1 MRKKILTSV
10 IITVLFALIIAS
22 SSFIVLYNYQDL
34 NSTKK
39 SLKDFANYIVN
50 VNGAYEDLISGYRI
64 NNTPVRCTV
73 IDKNGNVVYDSVDK
87 SLNSHK
93 NRDEVIK
100 ANKYVEGYST
110 RISETTGKK
119 TVYYAEKL
127 EDGTIL
133 RASLPFGYSTRIS
146 ETTGKKTVYYAEKL
160 EDGTILRASLPF
172 ETIDIFEPTNLKV
185 CIGIVTIVMLFSI
198 SLSMKLVRTIIEPL
212 KNLENVTA
220 RIAGGDLNIRVKSL
234 SNDEIGSLGK
244 TFNNMADQLQAKIKE
259 VVDKQNRLESILRS
273 MESGVIAVDG
283 DDTVITINPYAKR
296 VFGIR
301 RDISGEKISKYIKD
315 YDINTFL
322 NEEDDS
328 EKEVKI
334 LHPVERELRIKKAS
348 IIDGIDRIGKVIA
361 VQDISNIKRLENM
374 RSQFVANVSHEHKT
388 PLTSI
393 KGFTETLKYVE
404 DEETRKKFLDI
415 IEKEADRLGRLIND
429 ILILSK
435 IESDISGEEDEFLPN
450 KVVDD
455 VINMVKVLA
464 DNKNITIELDER
476 NNDLLFGD
484 KDRFL
489 QLVLNIVENSIKYS
503 NEGSKVK
510 ISSFTNGDNY
520 NLIVED
526 NGIGIPKEDIP
537 RIFERFYR
545 VDKARKSG
553 GTGLGLAIVKHIV
566 KTFNGNIKVE
576 SVLGVGSKFI
586 IQIKH
591 I

>member
-10 IITVLFALIIAS
+10 IITVLFALIIAC
-22 SSFIVLYNYQDL
+22 SSFVVLYNYQDL

-50 VNGAYEDLISGYRI
+50 VNGDYEDLISGYRI

-87 SLNSHK
+87 DLNSHRD
-93 NRDEVIK
+93 RDEVIK
-100 ANKYVEGYST
+100 ANKYGE
-110 RISETTGKK
+110 
-119 TVYYAEKL
+119 
-127 EDGTIL
+127 
-133 RASLPFGYSTRIS
+133 GYSTRIS

-185 CIGIVTIVMLFSI
+185 YIGIVTIVMLFSV

-244 TFNNMADQLQAKIKE
+244 TFNNMADQLQAKIRE

-361 VQDISNIKRLENM
+361 VQDISDIKRLENTIPQ
-374 RSQFVANVSHEHKT
+374 S
-388 PLTSI
+388 
-393 KGFTETLKYVE
+393 
-404 DEETRKKFLDI
+404 TRKPDF
-415 IEKEADRLGRLIND
+415 
-429 ILILSK
+429 
-435 IESDISGEEDEFLPN
+435 P
-450 KVVDD
+450 V
-455 VINMVKVLA
+455 
-464 DNKNITIELDER
+464 
-476 NNDLLFGD
+476 
-484 KDRFL
+484 
-489 QLVLNIVENSIKYS
+489 
-503 NEGSKVK
+503 
-510 ISSFTNGDNY
+510 
-520 NLIVED
+520 
-526 NGIGIPKEDIP
+526 
-537 RIFERFYR
+537 
-545 VDKARKSG
+545 
-553 GTGLGLAIVKHIV
+553 
-566 KTFNGNIKVE
+566 
-576 SVLGVGSKFI
+576 
-586 IQIKH
+586 
-591 I
+591 

>member
-1 MRKKILTSV
+1 M
-10 IITVLFALIIAS
+10 
-22 SSFIVLYNYQDL
+22 
-34 NSTKK
+34 
-39 SLKDFANYIVN
+39 
-50 VNGAYEDLISGYRI
+50 
-64 NNTPVRCTV
+64 
-73 IDKNGNVVYDSVDK
+73 
-87 SLNSHK
+87 
-93 NRDEVIK
+93 
-100 ANKYVEGYST
+100 
-110 RISETTGKK
+110 
-119 TVYYAEKL
+119 
-127 EDGTIL
+127 
-133 RASLPFGYSTRIS
+133 
-146 ETTGKKTVYYAEKL
+146 
-160 EDGTILRASLPF
+160 
-172 ETIDIFEPTNLKV
+172 
-185 CIGIVTIVMLFSI
+185 
-198 SLSMKLVRTIIEPL
+198 
-212 KNLENVTA
+212 
-220 RIAGGDLNIRVKSL
+220 
-234 SNDEIGSLGK
+234 
-244 TFNNMADQLQAKIKE
+244 
-259 VVDKQNRLESILRS
+259 
-273 MESGVIAVDG
+273 
-283 DDTVITINPYAKR
+283 
-296 VFGIR
+296 
-301 RDISGEKISKYIKD
+301 
-315 YDINTFL
+315 
-322 NEEDDS
+322 
-328 EKEVKI
+328 
-334 LHPVERELRIKKAS
+334 
-348 IIDGIDRIGKVIA
+348 
-361 VQDISNIKRLENM
+361 QDISNIKRLENM
-374 RSQFVANVSHEHKT
+374 RSQFVANVSHELKT

>member
-22 SSFIVLYNYQDL
+22 SSFVVLYNYQDL

-100 ANKYVEGYST
+100 ANKYGDGYST
-110 RISETTGKK
+110 RIS
-119 TVYYAEKL
+119 
-127 EDGTIL
+127 D
-133 RASLPFGYSTRIS
+133 
-146 ETTGKKTVYYAEKL
+146 TTGKKTVYYAEKL

-374 RSQFVANVSHEHKT
+374 RSQFVANVSHELKT

-464 DNKNITIELDER
+464 DNKNITIKLDER

-576 SVLGVGSKFI
+576 SVLGV
-586 IQIKH
+586 
-591 I
+591 

>member
-1 MRKKILTSV
+1 M
-10 IITVLFALIIAS
+10 
-22 SSFIVLYNYQDL
+22 
-34 NSTKK
+34 
-39 SLKDFANYIVN
+39 
-50 VNGAYEDLISGYRI
+50 
-64 NNTPVRCTV
+64 
-73 IDKNGNVVYDSVDK
+73 
-87 SLNSHK
+87 
-93 NRDEVIK
+93 
-100 ANKYVEGYST
+100 
-110 RISETTGKK
+110 
-119 TVYYAEKL
+119 
-127 EDGTIL
+127 
-133 RASLPFGYSTRIS
+133 
-146 ETTGKKTVYYAEKL
+146 
-160 EDGTILRASLPF
+160 
-172 ETIDIFEPTNLKV
+172 
-185 CIGIVTIVMLFSI
+185 
-198 SLSMKLVRTIIEPL
+198 
-212 KNLENVTA
+212 
-220 RIAGGDLNIRVKSL
+220 
-234 SNDEIGSLGK
+234 
-244 TFNNMADQLQAKIKE
+244 
-259 VVDKQNRLESILRS
+259 
-273 MESGVIAVDG
+273 
-283 DDTVITINPYAKR
+283 ITINPYAKR

-361 VQDISNIKRLENM
+361 VQDISDIKRLENM
-374 RSQFVANVSHEHKT
+374 RSQFVANVSHELKT

-476 NNDLLFGD
+476 NYDLLFGD

-503 NEGSKVK
+503 NEGSTVK
-510 ISSFTNGDNY
+510 ISSFTKGDNY

>member
-10 IITVLFALIIAS
+10 IITVLFALIIAC
-22 SSFIVLYNYQDL
+22 SSFVVLYNYQDL

-50 VNGAYEDLISGYRI
+50 VNGDYEDLISGYRI

-87 SLNSHK
+87 DLNSHRD
-93 NRDEVIK
+93 RDEVIK
-100 ANKYVEGYST
+100 ANKYGE
-110 RISETTGKK
+110 
-119 TVYYAEKL
+119 
-127 EDGTIL
+127 
-133 RASLPFGYSTRIS
+133 GYSTRIS

-185 CIGIVTIVMLFSI
+185 YIGIVTIVMLFSV

-220 RIAGGDLNIRVKSL
+220 RISGGDLNIRVKSL

-244 TFNNMADQLQAKIKE
+244 TFNNMADQLQAKIRE

-361 VQDISNIKRLENM
+361 VQDISDIKRLENM
-374 RSQFVANVSHEHKT
+374 RSQFVANVSHELKT

-476 NNDLLFGD
+476 NYDLLFGD

-503 NEGSKVK
+503 NEGSTVK
-510 ISSFTNGDNY
+510 ISSFTKGDNY

>member
-22 SSFIVLYNYQDL
+22 SSFVVLYNYQDL

-100 ANKYVEGYST
+100 ANKYGEGYST
-110 RISETTGKK
+110 RIS
-119 TVYYAEKL
+119 
-127 EDGTIL
+127 D
-133 RASLPFGYSTRIS
+133 
-146 ETTGKKTVYYAEKL
+146 TTGKKTVYYAEKL

-374 RSQFVANVSHEHKT
+374 RSQFVANVSHELKT

-450 KVVDD
+450 KVVDN

>member
-1 MRKKILTSV
+1 
-10 IITVLFALIIAS
+10 
-22 SSFIVLYNYQDL
+22 
-34 NSTKK
+34 
-39 SLKDFANYIVN
+39 
-50 VNGAYEDLISGYRI
+50 
-64 NNTPVRCTV
+64 
-73 IDKNGNVVYDSVDK
+73 
-87 SLNSHK
+87 
-93 NRDEVIK
+93 
-100 ANKYVEGYST
+100 
-110 RISETTGKK
+110 
-119 TVYYAEKL
+119 
-127 EDGTIL
+127 
-133 RASLPFGYSTRIS
+133 
-146 ETTGKKTVYYAEKL
+146 
-160 EDGTILRASLPF
+160 
-172 ETIDIFEPTNLKV
+172 
-185 CIGIVTIVMLFSI
+185 
-198 SLSMKLVRTIIEPL
+198 
-212 KNLENVTA
+212 
-220 RIAGGDLNIRVKSL
+220 
-234 SNDEIGSLGK
+234 
-244 TFNNMADQLQAKIKE
+244 MADQLQAKIRE

-361 VQDISNIKRLENM
+361 VQDISDIKRLENM
-374 RSQFVANVSHEHKT
+374 RSQFVANVSHELKT

-476 NNDLLFGD
+476 NYDLLFGD

-503 NEGSKVK
+503 NEGSTVK
-510 ISSFTNGDNY
+510 ISSFTKGDNY

>member
-22 SSFIVLYNYQDL
+22 SSFVVLYNYQDL

-100 ANKYVEGYST
+100 ANKYGEGYST
-110 RISETTGKK
+110 RIS
-119 TVYYAEKL
+119 
-127 EDGTIL
+127 D
-133 RASLPFGYSTRIS
+133 
-146 ETTGKKTVYYAEKL
+146 TTGKKTVYYAEKL

-172 ETIDIFEPTNLKV
+172 ETTDIFEPTNLKV

-374 RSQFVANVSHEHKT
+374 RSQFVANVSHELKT

>member
-22 SSFIVLYNYQDL
+22 SSFVVLYNYQDL

-100 ANKYVEGYST
+100 ANKYGEGYST
-110 RISETTGKK
+110 RIS
-119 TVYYAEKL
+119 
-127 EDGTIL
+127 D
-133 RASLPFGYSTRIS
+133 
-146 ETTGKKTVYYAEKL
+146 TTGKKTVYYAEKL

-374 RSQFVANVSHEHKT
+374 RSQFVANVSHELKT

-576 SVLGVGSKFI
+576 SVLGLGSKFI

>member
-39 SLKDFANYIVN
+39 SLKDFTNYIVN
-50 VNGAYEDLISGYRI
+50 INGDYDDIISGYRI
-64 NNTPVRCTV
+64 NNTLVRCTV
-73 IDKNGNVVYDSVDK
+73 IDKNGNVVYDSIEKD
-87 SLNSHK
+87 LNSHK
-93 NRDEVIK
+93 DRDEVIK
-100 ANKYVEGYST
+100 ANKYGEGYST
-110 RISETTGKK
+110 RISDTTGKK

-133 RASLPFGYSTRIS
+133 R
-146 ETTGKKTVYYAEKL
+146 V
-160 EDGTILRASLPF
+160 SLPF

-185 CIGIVTIVMLFSI
+185 CIGIVTIVMVFSI

-212 KNLENVTA
+212 KNLENVTS

-244 TFNNMADQLQAKIKE
+244 TFNNMADQLQAKIRE
-259 VVDKQNRLESILRS
+259 VVDKQNRLELILRS

-361 VQDISNIKRLENM
+361 VQDISDIKRLENM
-374 RSQFVANVSHEHKT
+374 RSQFVANVSHELKT

-450 KVVDD
+450 KVIDD
-455 VINMVKVLA
+455 VINMVRVLA

-476 NNDLLFGD
+476 NYDLLFGD

-503 NEGSKVK
+503 NEGSTVK
-510 ISSFTNGDNY
+510 ISSFTKGDNY

-586 IQIKH
+586 VQIKH

>member
-10 IITVLFALIIAS
+10 IITVLFALIIAC
-22 SSFIVLYNYQDL
+22 SSFVVLYNYQDL

-50 VNGAYEDLISGYRI
+50 VNGDYEDLISGYRI

-87 SLNSHK
+87 DLNSHRD
-93 NRDEVIK
+93 RDEVIK
-100 ANKYVEGYST
+100 ANKYGE
-110 RISETTGKK
+110 
-119 TVYYAEKL
+119 
-127 EDGTIL
+127 
-133 RASLPFGYSTRIS
+133 GYSTRIS

-185 CIGIVTIVMLFSI
+185 YIGIVTIVMLFSV

-244 TFNNMADQLQAKIKE
+244 TFNNMADQLQAKIRE

-301 RDISGEKISKYIKD
+301 RDISGEMISKYIKD

-361 VQDISNIKRLENM
+361 VQDISDIKRLENM
-374 RSQFVANVSHEHKT
+374 RSQFVANVSHELKT

-476 NNDLLFGD
+476 NYDLLFGD

-503 NEGSKVK
+503 NEGSTVK
-510 ISSFTNGDNY
+510 ISSFTKGDNY

>member
-22 SSFIVLYNYQDL
+22 SSFVVLYNYQDL

-50 VNGAYEDLISGYRI
+50 VNGTYEDLISGYRI

-100 ANKYVEGYST
+100 ANKYGEGYST
-110 RISETTGKK
+110 RIS
-119 TVYYAEKL
+119 
-127 EDGTIL
+127 D
-133 RASLPFGYSTRIS
+133 
-146 ETTGKKTVYYAEKL
+146 TTGKKTVYYAEKL

-322 NEEDDS
+322 NEEGDS

-348 IIDGIDRIGKVIA
+348 IIDGIDRIGNVIA

-374 RSQFVANVSHEHKT
+374 RSQFVANVSRELKT

>member
-22 SSFIVLYNYQDL
+22 SSFVVLYNYQDL

-100 ANKYVEGYST
+100 ANKYGEGYST
-110 RISETTGKK
+110 RIS
-119 TVYYAEKL
+119 
-127 EDGTIL
+127 D
-133 RASLPFGYSTRIS
+133 
-146 ETTGKKTVYYAEKL
+146 TTGKKTVYYAEKL

-374 RSQFVANVSHEHKT
+374 RSQFVANVSHELKT

-591 I
+591 T

>member
-10 IITVLFALIIAS
+10 IITVLFALIIAC
-22 SSFIVLYNYQDL
+22 SSFVVLYNYQDL

-50 VNGAYEDLISGYRI
+50 VNGDYEDLISGYRI

-87 SLNSHK
+87 DLNSHRD
-93 NRDEVIK
+93 RDEVIK
-100 ANKYVEGYST
+100 ANKYGE
-110 RISETTGKK
+110 
-119 TVYYAEKL
+119 
-127 EDGTIL
+127 
-133 RASLPFGYSTRIS
+133 GYSTRIS

-185 CIGIVTIVMLFSI
+185 YIGIVTIVMLFSV

-244 TFNNMADQLQAKIKE
+244 TFNNMADQLQAKIRE

-361 VQDISNIKRLENM
+361 VQDISDIKRLENM
-374 RSQFVANVSHEHKT
+374 RSQFVANVSHELKT

-476 NNDLLFGD
+476 NYDLLFGD

-503 NEGSKVK
+503 NEGSTVK

>member
-22 SSFIVLYNYQDL
+22 SSFVVLYNYQDL

-100 ANKYVEGYST
+100 ANKYGEGYST
-110 RISETTGKK
+110 RIS
-119 TVYYAEKL
+119 
-127 EDGTIL
+127 D
-133 RASLPFGYSTRIS
+133 
-146 ETTGKKTVYYAEKL
+146 TTGKKTVYYAEKL

-348 IIDGIDRIGKVIA
+348 IIDGIDRIGKVLA

-374 RSQFVANVSHEHKT
+374 RSQFVANVSHELKT

>member
-1 MRKKILTSV
+1 M
-10 IITVLFALIIAS
+10 
-22 SSFIVLYNYQDL
+22 
-34 NSTKK
+34 
-39 SLKDFANYIVN
+39 
-50 VNGAYEDLISGYRI
+50 
-64 NNTPVRCTV
+64 
-73 IDKNGNVVYDSVDK
+73 
-87 SLNSHK
+87 
-93 NRDEVIK
+93 
-100 ANKYVEGYST
+100 
-110 RISETTGKK
+110 
-119 TVYYAEKL
+119 
-127 EDGTIL
+127 
-133 RASLPFGYSTRIS
+133 
-146 ETTGKKTVYYAEKL
+146 
-160 EDGTILRASLPF
+160 
-172 ETIDIFEPTNLKV
+172 
-185 CIGIVTIVMLFSI
+185 
-198 SLSMKLVRTIIEPL
+198 
-212 KNLENVTA
+212 
-220 RIAGGDLNIRVKSL
+220 
-234 SNDEIGSLGK
+234 
-244 TFNNMADQLQAKIKE
+244 
-259 VVDKQNRLESILRS
+259 
-273 MESGVIAVDG
+273 
-283 DDTVITINPYAKR
+283 
-296 VFGIR
+296 FGIR

-361 VQDISNIKRLENM
+361 VQDISDIKRLENM
-374 RSQFVANVSHEHKT
+374 RSQFVANVSHELKT

-476 NNDLLFGD
+476 NYDLLFGD

-503 NEGSKVK
+503 NEGSTVK
-510 ISSFTNGDNY
+510 ISSFTKGDNY

>member
-10 IITVLFALIIAS
+10 IITVLFALIIAC
-22 SSFIVLYNYQDL
+22 SSFVVLYNYQDL

-39 SLKDFANYIVN
+39 SLKDFTNYIVN
-50 VNGAYEDLISGYRI
+50 INGDYDDIISGYRI
-64 NNTPVRCTV
+64 NNTLVRCTV
-73 IDKNGNVVYDSVDK
+73 IDKNGNVVYDSIEKD
-87 SLNSHK
+87 LNSHK
-93 NRDEVIK
+93 DRDEVIK
-100 ANKYVEGYST
+100 ANKYGEGYST
-110 RISETTGKK
+110 RIS
-119 TVYYAEKL
+119 
-127 EDGTIL
+127 D
-133 RASLPFGYSTRIS
+133 
-146 ETTGKKTVYYAEKL
+146 TTGKKTVYYAEKL

-185 CIGIVTIVMLFSI
+185 CIGIVTIVMVFSI

-212 KNLENVTA
+212 KNLENVTS

-244 TFNNMADQLQAKIKE
+244 TFNNMADQLQAKIRE
-259 VVDKQNRLESILRS
+259 VVDKQNRLELILRS

-361 VQDISNIKRLENM
+361 VQDISDIKRLENM
-374 RSQFVANVSHEHKT
+374 RSQFVANVSHELKT

-450 KVVDD
+450 KVIDD
-455 VINMVKVLA
+455 VINMVRVLA

-476 NNDLLFGD
+476 NYDLLFGD

-503 NEGSKVK
+503 NEGSTVK
-510 ISSFTNGDNY
+510 ISSFTKGDNY

-586 IQIKH
+586 VQIKH

>member
-22 SSFIVLYNYQDL
+22 SSFVVLYNYQDL

-39 SLKDFANYIVN
+39 SLKDFSNYIVN
-50 VNGAYEDLISGYRI
+50 VNGDYEDLISGYRI

-87 SLNSHK
+87 DLNSHRD
-93 NRDEVIK
+93 RDEVIK
-100 ANKYVEGYST
+100 ANKYGE
-110 RISETTGKK
+110 
-119 TVYYAEKL
+119 
-127 EDGTIL
+127 
-133 RASLPFGYSTRIS
+133 GYSTRIS

-185 CIGIVTIVMLFSI
+185 YIGIVTIVMLFSI

-244 TFNNMADQLQAKIKE
+244 TFNNMADQLQAKIRE

-361 VQDISNIKRLENM
+361 VQDISDIKRLENM
-374 RSQFVANVSHEHKT
+374 RSQFVANVSHELKT

-476 NNDLLFGD
+476 NYDLLFGD

-503 NEGSKVK
+503 NEGSTVK
-510 ISSFTNGDNY
+510 ISSFTKGDNY

-576 SVLGVGSKFI
+576 SALGVGSKFI

>member
-1 MRKKILTSV
+1 
-10 IITVLFALIIAS
+10 
-22 SSFIVLYNYQDL
+22 
-34 NSTKK
+34 
-39 SLKDFANYIVN
+39 
-50 VNGAYEDLISGYRI
+50 
-64 NNTPVRCTV
+64 
-73 IDKNGNVVYDSVDK
+73 
-87 SLNSHK
+87 
-93 NRDEVIK
+93 
-100 ANKYVEGYST
+100 
-110 RISETTGKK
+110 
-119 TVYYAEKL
+119 
-127 EDGTIL
+127 
-133 RASLPFGYSTRIS
+133 
-146 ETTGKKTVYYAEKL
+146 
-160 EDGTILRASLPF
+160 
-172 ETIDIFEPTNLKV
+172 
-185 CIGIVTIVMLFSI
+185 
-198 SLSMKLVRTIIEPL
+198 
-212 KNLENVTA
+212 
-220 RIAGGDLNIRVKSL
+220 
-234 SNDEIGSLGK
+234 
-244 TFNNMADQLQAKIKE
+244 
-259 VVDKQNRLESILRS
+259 

-374 RSQFVANVSHEHKT
+374 RSQFVANVSHELKT

-503 NEGSKVK
+503 NEGSTVK
-510 ISSFTNGDNY
+510 ISSFTKGDNY

>member
-22 SSFIVLYNYQDL
+22 SSFVVLYNYQDL

-50 VNGAYEDLISGYRI
+50 VNGDYEDLISGYRI

-87 SLNSHK
+87 DLNSHRD
-93 NRDEVIK
+93 RDEVIK
-100 ANKYVEGYST
+100 ANKYGE
-110 RISETTGKK
+110 
-119 TVYYAEKL
+119 
-127 EDGTIL
+127 
-133 RASLPFGYSTRIS
+133 GYSTRIS

-185 CIGIVTIVMLFSI
+185 CIGIVTIVMLFSV

-244 TFNNMADQLQAKIKE
+244 TFNNMADQLQAKIRE

-361 VQDISNIKRLENM
+361 VQDISDIKRLENM
-374 RSQFVANVSHEHKT
+374 RSQFVANVSHELKT

-476 NNDLLFGD
+476 NYDLLFGD

-503 NEGSKVK
+503 NEGSTVK
-510 ISSFTNGDNY
+510 ISSFTKGDNY

>member
-39 SLKDFANYIVN
+39 SLKDFTNYIVN
-50 VNGAYEDLISGYRI
+50 INGDYDDIISGYRI
-64 NNTPVRCTV
+64 NNTLVRCTV
-73 IDKNGNVVYDSVDK
+73 IDKNGNVVYDSIEKD
-87 SLNSHK
+87 LNSHK
-93 NRDEVIK
+93 DRDEVIK
-100 ANKYVEGYST
+100 ANKYGEGYST
-110 RISETTGKK
+110 RIS
-119 TVYYAEKL
+119 
-127 EDGTIL
+127 D
-133 RASLPFGYSTRIS
+133 
-146 ETTGKKTVYYAEKL
+146 TTGKKTVYYAEKL

-185 CIGIVTIVMLFSI
+185 CIGIVTIVMVFSI

-212 KNLENVTA
+212 KNLENVTS

-244 TFNNMADQLQAKIKE
+244 TFNNMADQLQAKIRE
-259 VVDKQNRLESILRS
+259 VVDKQNRLELILRS

-361 VQDISNIKRLENM
+361 VQDISDIKRLENM
-374 RSQFVANVSHEHKT
+374 RSQFVANVSHELKT

-450 KVVDD
+450 KVIDD
-455 VINMVKVLA
+455 VINMVRVLA

-476 NNDLLFGD
+476 NYDLLFGD

-503 NEGSKVK
+503 NEGSTVK
-510 ISSFTNGDNY
+510 ISSFTKGDNY

-526 NGIGIPKEDIP
+526 NGVGIPKEDIP

-586 IQIKH
+586 VQIKH

>member
-39 SLKDFANYIVN
+39 SLKDFTNYIVN
-50 VNGAYEDLISGYRI
+50 INGDYDDIISGYRI
-64 NNTPVRCTV
+64 NNTLVRCTV
-73 IDKNGNVVYDSVDK
+73 IDKNGNVVYDSIEKD
-87 SLNSHK
+87 LNSHK
-93 NRDEVIK
+93 DRDEVIK
-100 ANKYVEGYST
+100 ANKYGEGYST
-110 RISETTGKK
+110 RIS
-119 TVYYAEKL
+119 
-127 EDGTIL
+127 D
-133 RASLPFGYSTRIS
+133 
-146 ETTGKKTVYYAEKL
+146 TTGKKTVYYAEKL

-185 CIGIVTIVMLFSI
+185 CIGIVTIVMVFSI

-212 KNLENVTA
+212 KNLENVTS

-244 TFNNMADQLQAKIKE
+244 TFNNMADQLQAKIRE
-259 VVDKQNRLESILRS
+259 VVDKQNRLELIL
-273 MESGVIAVDG
+273 ESGVIAVDG

-361 VQDISNIKRLENM
+361 VQDISDIKRLENM
-374 RSQFVANVSHEHKT
+374 RSQFVANVSHELKT

-450 KVVDD
+450 KVIDD
-455 VINMVKVLA
+455 VINMVRVLA

-476 NNDLLFGD
+476 NYDLLFGD

-503 NEGSKVK
+503 NEGSTVK
-510 ISSFTNGDNY
+510 ISSFTKGDNY

-586 IQIKH
+586 VQIKH

>member
-10 IITVLFALIIAS
+10 IITVLFALIIAC
-22 SSFIVLYNYQDL
+22 SSFVVLYNYQDL

-50 VNGAYEDLISGYRI
+50 VNGDYEDLISGYRI

-87 SLNSHK
+87 DLNSHRD
-93 NRDEVIK
+93 RDEVIK
-100 ANKYVEGYST
+100 ANKYGE
-110 RISETTGKK
+110 
-119 TVYYAEKL
+119 
-127 EDGTIL
+127 
-133 RASLPFGYSTRIS
+133 GYSTRIS

-185 CIGIVTIVMLFSI
+185 YIGIVTIVMLFSV

-244 TFNNMADQLQAKIKE
+244 TFNNMADQLQAKIRE

-361 VQDISNIKRLENM
+361 VQDISDIKRLENM
-374 RSQFVANVSHEHKT
+374 RSQFVANVSHELKT

>member
-22 SSFIVLYNYQDL
+22 SSFVVLYNYQDL

-100 ANKYVEGYST
+100 ANKYGEGYST
-110 RISETTGKK
+110 RIS
-119 TVYYAEKL
+119 
-127 EDGTIL
+127 D
-133 RASLPFGYSTRIS
+133 
-146 ETTGKKTVYYAEKL
+146 TTGKKTVYYAEKL

-374 RSQFVANVSHEHKT
+374 RSQFVANVSHELKT

-435 IESDISGEEDEFLPN
+435 IESDSSGEEDEFLPN

>member
-10 IITVLFALIIAS
+10 IITVLFALIIAC
-22 SSFIVLYNYQDL
+22 SSFVVLYNYQDL

-50 VNGAYEDLISGYRI
+50 VNGDYEDLISGYRI

-87 SLNSHK
+87 DLNSHRD
-93 NRDEVIK
+93 RDEVIK
-100 ANKYVEGYST
+100 ANKYGE
-110 RISETTGKK
+110 
-119 TVYYAEKL
+119 
-127 EDGTIL
+127 
-133 RASLPFGYSTRIS
+133 GYSTRIS

-185 CIGIVTIVMLFSI
+185 YIGIVTIVMLFSV

-244 TFNNMADQLQAKIKE
+244 TFNNMADQLQAKIRE

-348 IIDGIDRIGKVIA
+348 IIDDIDRIGKVIA
-361 VQDISNIKRLENM
+361 VQDISDIKRLENM
-374 RSQFVANVSHEHKT
+374 RSQFVANVSHELKT

-476 NNDLLFGD
+476 NYDLLFGD

-503 NEGSKVK
+503 NEGSTVK
-510 ISSFTNGDNY
+510 ISSFTKGDNY

>member
-22 SSFIVLYNYQDL
+22 SSFVVLYNYQDL

-39 SLKDFANYIVN
+39 SLKDFSNYIVN
-50 VNGAYEDLISGYRI
+50 VNGDYEDLISGYRI

-87 SLNSHK
+87 DLNSHRD
-93 NRDEVIK
+93 RDEVIK
-100 ANKYVEGYST
+100 ANKYGE
-110 RISETTGKK
+110 
-119 TVYYAEKL
+119 
-127 EDGTIL
+127 
-133 RASLPFGYSTRIS
+133 GYSTRIS

-185 CIGIVTIVMLFSI
+185 YIGIVTIVMLFSI

-244 TFNNMADQLQAKIKE
+244 TFNNMADQLQAKIRE

-361 VQDISNIKRLENM
+361 VQDISDIKRLENM
-374 RSQFVANVSHEHKT
+374 RSQFVANVSHELKT

-503 NEGSKVK
+503 NEGSTVK
-510 ISSFTNGDNY
+510 ISSFTKGDNY

>member
-22 SSFIVLYNYQDL
+22 SSFVVLYNYQDL

-100 ANKYVEGYST
+100 ANKYGEGYST
-110 RISETTGKK
+110 RIS
-119 TVYYAEKL
+119 
-127 EDGTIL
+127 D
-133 RASLPFGYSTRIS
+133 
-146 ETTGKKTVYYAEKL
+146 TTGKKTVYYAEKL

-301 RDISGEKISKYIKD
+301 IDISGEKISKYIKD

-374 RSQFVANVSHEHKT
+374 RSQFVANVSHELKT

>member
-39 SLKDFANYIVN
+39 SLKDFTNYIVN
-50 VNGAYEDLISGYRI
+50 INGDYDDIISGYRI
-64 NNTPVRCTV
+64 NNTLVRCTV
-73 IDKNGNVVYDSVDK
+73 IDKNGNVVYDSIEKD
-87 SLNSHK
+87 LNSHK
-93 NRDEVIK
+93 DRDEVIK
-100 ANKYVEGYST
+100 ANKYGEGYST
-110 RISETTGKK
+110 RISDTTG
-119 TVYYAEKL
+119 E
-127 EDGTIL
+127 
-133 RASLPFGYSTRIS
+133 
-146 ETTGKKTVYYAEKL
+146 KTVYYAEKL

-185 CIGIVTIVMLFSI
+185 CIGIVTIVMVFSI

-212 KNLENVTA
+212 KNLENVTS

-244 TFNNMADQLQAKIKE
+244 TFNNMADQLQAKIRE
-259 VVDKQNRLESILRS
+259 VVDKQNRLELILRS

-361 VQDISNIKRLENM
+361 VQDISDIKRLENM
-374 RSQFVANVSHEHKT
+374 RSQFVANVSHELKT

-450 KVVDD
+450 KVIDD
-455 VINMVKVLA
+455 VINMVRVLA

-476 NNDLLFGD
+476 NYDLLFGD

-503 NEGSKVK
+503 NEGSTVK
-510 ISSFTNGDNY
+510 ISSFTKGDNY

-586 IQIKH
+586 VQIKH